1 MNRLKIYHLLIVSVV
16 IAVAISGCTNKV
28 GTTKTEGT
36 DETVNTASSK
46 PSSKKPSPWEQAYGE
61 PLEQEENELDSTSFD
76 DENRFEQAEFTP
88 IPITDLWQRIRNGYA
103 IASTTMQPDTHT
115 QLEWF
120 IKHPDYVNR
129 VVERARPYLH
139 YIVDELEQRNMPL
152 EIALLPVVESG
163 FQPYA
168 YSSGRAAGLWQFIPG
183 TGKVYGLEQNWWYD
197 GRRDVIAS
205 TKAAID
211 YLQKLHNDFGNW
223 QLALAAYNCGE
234 GTVGR
239 AIKRNQQA
247 GQPTDFWSLNLP
259 KETSAYVPKLMAVAH
274 LVKNPDKYNIAL
286 SPIDN
291 VPFLTIVDTGSQ
303 IDLSLAAKLANITT
317 DEMYQLNPGFNQF
330 ATSPDGPHQLV
341 VPVDK
346 AEQFQNALDLLPDSE
361 RVQWTRHKIKSGDS
375 LGKIAKHYHTTVSA
389 LKQANALSSNFIKA
403 GQNLLIPVART
414 NLPSGLPAT
423 QSQRLATQQLT
434 TSDQSKKVHTVR
446 AGDTWWDIANNYNVD
461 VKKLTSWNSKAPSD
475 ILRPGQKLIILSET
489 TSSKTNKTTST
500 VKYTIRSG
508 DSLWSISQKFN
519 VTVSQLREWNSL
531 SDRTLLKPGQNLTL
545 YVDVTKQS
553 GHI

>member
-1 MNRLKIYHLLIVSVV
+1 MNKLKIHHFLIVAV
-16 IAVAISGCTNKV
+16 IAVAITGCTNKV
-28 GTTKTEGT
+28 GTTKTSGT

-46 PSSKKPSPWEQAYGE
+46 PSSKKPSPWEQTYGE

-76 DENRFEQAEFTP
+76 DVNRFEQAEFTP

-103 IASTTMQPDTHT
+103 IASTTMHPETRK
-115 QLEWF
+115 QLDWF
-120 IKHPDYVNR
+120 INHPDYVNR

-205 TKAAID
+205 TQAAMD

-247 GQPTDFWSLNLP
+247 GKPTDFWSLDLP

-303 IDLSLAAKLANITT
+303 IDLSLAAKLADIST

-346 AEQFQNALDLLPDSE
+346 AEQFQNALELLPDDE

-375 LGKIAKHYHTTVSA
+375 LGKIANHYHTTVSA
-389 LKQANALSSNFIKA
+389 LKQANGLTTNFIRA
-403 GQNLLIPVART
+403 GNNLLIPMARK
-414 NLPSGLPAT
+414 SVSSSLPAT
-423 QSQRLATQQLT
+423 QSQRLAIQQ
-434 TSDQSKKVHTVR
+434 TSASNNKKVHTVR
-446 AGDTWWDIANNYNVD
+446 AGDTWWDIANSYDVD
-461 VKKLTSWNSKAPSD
+461 VKKLAKWNSKAPND
-475 ILRPGQKLIILSET
+475 MLHPGQKLIIWSET
-489 TSSKTNKTTST
+489 HSSTSNKTTTT
-500 VKYTIRSG
+500 VTYTIRQG
-508 DSLWSISQKFN
+508 DSLWRISQKFN
-519 VTVSQLREWNSL
+519 VTVAQLREWNGL

-545 YVDVTKQS
+545 YVDATKQS